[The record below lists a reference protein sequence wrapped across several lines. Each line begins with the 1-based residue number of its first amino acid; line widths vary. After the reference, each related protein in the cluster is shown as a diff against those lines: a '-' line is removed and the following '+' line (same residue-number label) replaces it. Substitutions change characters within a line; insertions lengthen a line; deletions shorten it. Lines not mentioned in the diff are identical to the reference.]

1 VVWDIPFY
9 RKQSSWKGKILGG
22 WQLGTIV
29 TYNTGYPWTPRT
41 GGSLL
46 GASVSSSNSGDPRPT
61 GYNGTAPRS
70 NTNDNFLSGGLFPG
84 SFVPGVP
91 CNPGQPPAN
100 PPGCNTVFYTPLQN
114 TPGQGNLPINNPP
127 GVGRNTFFGPKY
139 FATDISIGK
148 RFGLWSETAGL
159 DLKFNFFNVFNQ
171 LNFAPFGANSNPTH
185 VDRIQFGLPTNGL
198 SGRVGEFQARF
209 SF

>member
-1 VVWDIPFY
+1 
-9 RKQSSWKGKILGG
+9 
-22 WQLGTIV
+22 
-29 TYNTGYPWTPRT
+29 
-41 GGSLL
+41 
-46 GASVSSSNSGDPRPT
+46 
-61 GYNGTAPRS
+61 
-70 NTNDNFLSGGLFPG
+70 
-84 SFVPGVP
+84 
-91 CNPGQPPAN
+91 
-100 PPGCNTVFYTPLQN
+100 LQN